1 MELGFNIAQVV
12 IAALLV
18 TCILLQAKGSGLG
31 AAFGESDMVFST
43 RRGPEKVIFTV
54 TIILSMLFLALSATR
69 LFLF

>member
-1 MELGFNIAQVV
+1 MELAFNIAQVV

-18 TCILLQAKGSGLG
+18 ASILLQAKGSGLG
-31 AAFGESDMVFST
+31 QAFGGGETVFTT

-54 TIILSMLFLALSATR
+54 SIFLSMMFMAISATR

>member
-1 MELGFNIAQVV
+1 MELAFNIAQVV

-18 TCILLQAKGSGLG
+18 ASVLLQAKGTGLG
-31 AAFGESDMVFST
+31 AAFGEGDTVYTT

-54 TIILSMLFLALSATR
+54 SIVLSMLFLAISATR